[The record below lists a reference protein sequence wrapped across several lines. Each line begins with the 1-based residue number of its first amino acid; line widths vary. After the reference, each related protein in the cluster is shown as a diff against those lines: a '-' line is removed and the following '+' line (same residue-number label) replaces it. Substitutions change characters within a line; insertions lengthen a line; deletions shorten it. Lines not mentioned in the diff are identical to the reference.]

1 MLFAVCSCIFY
12 RQACAIPDTD
22 TVIITGGY
30 NTETTVS
37 RYSVQGWQED
47 LPALTKGR
55 LNHACTSYM
64 SGGRRVRKYVYA

>member
-1 MLFAVCSCIFY
+1 MFQFETVYY
-12 RQACAIPDTD
+12 RDACAIPDTD
-22 TVIITGGY
+22 TVVITGGWY
-30 NTETTVS
+30 SQKRVT
-37 RYSVQGWQED
+37 RYSAQGWQED